1 MMASYGY
8 SDDFVRLKI
17 DDLMR
22 EVANDRLADLAAG
35 PRRPLRARIANWLVA
50 AAERIEGRPQ
60 GSIYQSR
67 ESMA

>member
-8 SDDFVRLKI
+8 SDVFVRMKV

-35 PRRPLRARIANWLVA
+35 PQRPLRARIANWLVA
-50 AAERIEGRPQ
+50 AAERIEDRPQ
-60 GSIYQSR
+60 GTIIRAQ
-67 ESMA
+67 A